1 MIILYNKRKTNIF
14 IVFFCSGSRVLLNA
28 SVIFFRYIAVSV
40 ISRHCHVILTKKFFF
55 PKRRRDIYKA
65 CFSRCVLFN
74 RLPRNLGLM
83 SQLQSINM
91 DGNRLSFVRQDIIRG
106 GTDRMMKFLRDR
118 ITEEILAETRLE
130 NEWPDKYA
138 LWFKQF

>member
-1 MIILYNKRKTNIF
+1 MLVFYDELKEKQIFSFLFRFPYTFKYKCNFFSLHCGLCNI
-14 IVFFCSGSRVLLNA
+14 SE
-28 SVIFFRYIAVSV
+28 
-40 ISRHCHVILTKKFFF
+40 FFF
-55 PKRRRDIYKA
+55 LRKRRLERYKA
-65 CFSRCVLFN
+65 CFSRYVLFN

-138 LWFKQF
+138 